1 MKKIYILLI
10 TFLFIVFEINS
21 QTIINE
27 GFESGILN
35 PAISFQSTGSFSSS
49 PGIINNT
56 NFGSTKV
63 FSFGKST
70 CGSSCFDNYK
80 TTLIVTFPSPTLVDS
95 IKWKE
100 MEIDGNWGSQGQ
112 VLLDDV
118 VFGGATLGAMPV
130 NSTVPNSTPQLKA
143 ISINQM
149 VTTIKFMVNDISNA
163 SEIIMDDLQ
172 IKYTSIPKIVGYE
185 YWFNNDY
192 ANKTTTMVTSTQQL
206 MINQTIPT
214 TGLIQGINTFNFRSL
229 DDLGKYS
236 SVVSNFFYKTSVQ
249 ESNPSPD
256 IVAYEYWI
264 DNDYANAVAVN
275 TPIQQQLNINK
286 LMSMSALN
294 NGVHNFNIRFKDS
307 ANTWSS
313 VFSQFFYKTPINV
326 ITQNKI
332 SAYRYWFD
340 DNFEQAVK
348 TTLTTPL
355 QQLNLVDNL
364 DATRIPKGAHT
375 VHFQFA
381 DSLGQW
387 SSVTTDS
394 ITKIAFPIADFTYS
408 LIENCDSTIVS
419 FNNNSMDADSVWWTF
434 GNGDTDS
441 NQHPSYTYKDAGIYT
456 ITLLAKDTL
465 SGLDSLKIIE
475 LPIKGNTYFALD
487 TIICNSYTSPSG
499 RFTWVNSGNYS
510 DTLSNTWGCDSLL
523 TIQLQVKPAYSI
535 WETVSVCEGSD
546 YTMPDGFKVF
556 NLSSDLDYTSTLQTT
571 LACDSIIYTHLSVVH
586 IDTTV
591 VQNGATLTANQE
603 AASYRWVDCELNYA
617 DIAGANNKIFTAT
630 QNGNYAAI
638 ISISS
643 CSDTTSCFAVTTI
656 AIKENSFK
664 QEIKVY
670 PNPVQDYLHLT
681 FENTQEKVAITI
693 CDIQGKQLE
702 SKQHVNIKSLLL
714 NVQNLQQG
722 NYMLQVKAGNKE
734 AHYKILKK

>member
-10 TFLFIVFEINS
+10 IFSSIIIALNA
-21 QTIINE
+21 QTIIHD
-27 GFESGILN
+27 GFESGSFDPLV
-35 PAISFQSTGSFSSS
+35 SFQTVGSYNSA
-49 PGIINNT
+49 PGIVENT
-56 NFGSTKV
+56 NFGSTRA
-63 FSFGKST
+63 FSFGRSS
-70 CGSSCFDNYK
+70 CSSSCFDSYK
-80 TTLIVTFPSPTLVDS
+80 TTLIITFPTPTFVDS

-100 MEIDGNWGSQGQ
+100 MEIPGNWGSQGQ
-112 VLLDDV
+112 VFLDDV
-118 VFGGATLGAMPV
+118 VFAGATLGAMPV
-130 NSTVPNSTPQLKA
+130 NSGVPDASPQLKNL
-143 ISINQM
+143 SVNQT
-149 VTTIKFMVNDISNA
+149 VTTIKFVVNDITNA
-163 SEIIMDDLQ
+163 SEIILDDLQ

-192 ANKTTTMVTSTQQL
+192 ANKTSTMVTSTQQL

-236 SVVSNFFYKTSVQ
+236 SVVSHFFYKTSVQ
-249 ESNPSPD
+249 ESNPSPQ
-256 IVAYEYWI
+256 IVAYQYWI
-264 DNDYANAVAVN
+264 DTDFSTFTIINASPQN
-275 TPIQQQLNINK
+275 KLNINS
-286 LMSMSALN
+286 LIELSTLA
-294 NGVHNFNIRFKDS
+294 NGLHCFNIQFKD
-307 ANTWSS
+307 ANGSWSS
-313 VFSQFFYKTPINV
+313 ILSHFFYKTPINA

-419 FNNNSMDADSVWWTF
+419 FNNKSMDADSVWWTF
-434 GNGDTDS
+434 GNGDTDN
-441 NQHPSYTYKDAGIYT
+441 NQHPEYTYKNAGVYT

-499 RFTWVNSGNYS
+499 RFTWINSGNYS

-546 YTMPDGFKVF
+546 YTMPDGSKVF
-556 NLSSDLDYTSTLQTT
+556 NLSSDLDYTSALQTT

-603 AASYRWVDCELNYA
+603 GASYRWVDCDLNYA

-656 AIKENSFK
+656 AIKENSFN

-681 FENTQEKVAITI
+681 FENTQEKVEITI

-702 SKQHVNIKSLLL
+702 SKQYVNITSLLL
-714 NVQNLQQG
+714 NMQHLQQG